1 MKKRVIRMIALLG
14 VLAFQQPVLAQEAP
28 SQELVVI
35 DLRPQEEKDGLGLI
49 ALSGKCNKDVFRIA
63 DVASDPVKVEAL
75 RAGLAEQLGLASD
88 GKTLTVLN
96 WSVYY
101 NKQKPSRSF
110 LEGVG
115 VQGYD
120 LPTGK
125 KKETGGAGSKC
136 SKKESAGGWY
146 EGSEVTTIVPPIIS
160 EFTGTYGGKPFD
172 VRVVH
177 SVRRKIDG
185 KFKGAADDT
194 EELLATVS
202 ETAEALAAA
211 IVK

>member
-136 SKKESAGGWY
+136 SQKESAGGWY

-160 EFTGTYGGKPFD
+160 EFTGTYGGKPFN

>member
-1 MKKRVIRMIALLG
+1 MKKRVTRMFALLG
-14 VLAFQQPVLAQEAP
+14 VLAFQQPLPAQEAS
-28 SQELVVI
+28 SQLVAI

-63 DVASDPVKVEAL
+63 DVASDPVKVEVL

-101 NKQKPSRSF
+101 NKQKPGGSF
-110 LEGVG
+110 LESVG

-125 KKETGGAGSKC
+125 KKEKGGAGSKC
-136 SKKESAGGWY
+136 SQKESAGGWY

-160 EFTGTYGGKPFD
+160 EFVGTYGGKPFN